1 MAEFIVLH
9 FVHNINSRTLHLIRN
24 LMEIS
29 YFSVKLSIFSK
40 HTRTDRRI
48 ILIRILIGTFVL
60 VDVLNLFPEYSKR
73 VMKRP
78 V

>member
-1 MAEFIVLH
+1 MADYIVLH
-9 FVHNINSRTLHLIRN
+9 FVHSINGGTLHLMRN

-29 YFSVKLSIFSK
+29 YYFSIKLSIFLK

-60 VDVLNLFPEYSKR
+60 VDVLNLFPEYSK
-73 VMKRP
+73 
-78 V
+78 